1 MDTNEGILIV
11 KKIEDIYEE
20 VFTRKGMGLFM
31 RMAWLHVKDECDEKD
46 IADISYKLMIE
57 ELIFYGL
64 ATHDKYGYKKIAEL
78 LRKKDS
84 KLKIKPYQEMME
96 YYEDYIMPLRE
107 FFKKNPDRKKELF
120 DVWFKNKN
128 CFIWNI

>member
-1 MDTNEGILIV
+1 MDKNEGILIM
-11 KKIEDIYEE
+11 KNIEDIYEE

-57 ELIFYGL
+57 ELIVYGL
-64 ATHDKYGYKKIAEL
+64 ATDDRKGYKKMLEV
-78 LRKKDS
+78 LRQKDS
-84 KLKIKPYQEMME
+84 KLKIKPYKEMME

-107 FFKKNPDRKKELF
+107 FLKRIQNEKRKYLKF
-120 DVWFKNKN
+120 NF
-128 CFIWNI
+128 

>member
-31 RMAWLHVKDECDEKD
+31 RMAWIHVKDECDEKD

-57 ELIFYGL
+57 ELIVYGL

-120 DVWFKNKN
+120 DV
-128 CFIWNI
+128 